1 MIWSIAGIGA
11 GGRELQSMPV
21 ITNIEDLRA
30 IARKRCPR
38 VMFDYVD
45 SGSYDEV
52 TRDANRD
59 ELRSIRF
66 RQRVLID
73 TSGRA
78 MDAELLGTKL
88 ALPVAIAPTGLTGLV
103 YGDGEILAARAAEAE
118 GTVYTLSTM
127 SICTI
132 EDVRAAT
139 TKPFWFQLYVFRDR
153 GFSKEIIARAR
164 DAQCPVLFVTVDLPQ
179 RGQRHADL
187 KNGLTVPPRL
197 TLRNALDIAT
207 KPGWIARVLMGKR
220 KTFGNVDDYL
230 RRKNIRLGTANW
242 SQTHFDQ
249 SLNWRDIDWIRK
261 LWPGKLVLKG
271 ILDVDDARTA
281 VAAGVDG
288 IVVSNH
294 GGRQLDG
301 APATVRVL
309 PEIAS
314 AVGDRTE
321 VLFDGGIRSGQD
333 VIKAL
338 ALGARGCLIGRA
350 HLYGLAAMGEAGV
363 RKAVDII
370 RQEMDI
376 TMMLTGLRE
385 LRKVPRE
392 VLSDGDARAF
402 PRN

>member
-1 MIWSIAGIGA
+1 
-11 GGRELQSMPV
+11 MPT
-21 ITNIEDLRA
+21 ITNIEDLRT
-30 IARKRCPR
+30 IARRRCPR

-59 ELRSIRF
+59 ELRAIRF
-66 RQRVLID
+66 RQRVLVD
-73 TSGRA
+73 TTGRSMA
-78 MDAELLGTKL
+78 AELLGAKL
-88 ALPVAIAPTGLTGLV
+88 SMPVAIAPTGLTGLV
-103 YGDGEILAARAAEAE
+103 WGDGEMLAARAAEAE

-132 EDVRAAT
+132 EDVRAVT
-139 TKPFWFQLYVFRDR
+139 KKPFWFQLYVFRDR
-153 GFSKEIIARAR
+153 GFCEEVIERAR

-179 RGQRHADL
+179 RGQRHADI

-220 KTFGNVDDYL
+220 KTFGNVDHYL
-230 RRKNIRLGTANW
+230 KRNNISLGTANW
-242 SQTHFDQ
+242 SQNHFDQ

-261 LWPGKLVLKG
+261 AWPGKLVLKG
-271 ILDVDDARTA
+271 ILDVDDAKTA
-281 VAAGVDG
+281 VAAGADG

-301 APATVRVL
+301 APATIQVL

-333 VIKAL
+333 VMKAL

-350 HLYGLAAMGEAGV
+350 YLYGLAALGEAGV
-363 RKAVDII
+363 RKAIDII

-376 TMMLTGLRE
+376 TMMLTGVHDLT
-385 LRKVPRE
+385 KVPRE
-392 VLSDGDARAF
+392 ILYAHPGLQGEGRSR
-402 PRN
+402 

>member
-1 MIWSIAGIGA
+1 
-11 GGRELQSMPV
+11 MPV
-21 ITNIEDLRA
+21 ITNVEDLRA
-30 IARKRCPR
+30 IARRRCPR

-66 RQRVLID
+66 RQRVLVD
-73 TSGRA
+73 TTGRT
-78 MDAELLGTKL
+78 MEAELLGTRL

-139 TKPFWFQLYVFRDR
+139 KKPFWFQLYVFRDR
-153 GFSKEIIARAR
+153 GFSEEIIARAR
-164 DAQCPVLFVTVDLPQ
+164 AAECPVLFVTVDLPQ
-179 RGQRHADL
+179 RGQRHCDI
-187 KNGLTVPPRL
+187 KNGLTVPPRFS
-197 TLRNALDIAT
+197 LRIALGI
-207 KPGWIARVLMGKR
+207 
-220 KTFGNVDDYL
+220 
-230 RRKNIRLGTANW
+230 ANW

-301 APATVRVL
+301 APASIHVL
-309 PEIAS
+309 PEIAG
-314 AVGDRTE
+314 AVGDRLE

-376 TMMLTGLRE
+376 TMMLTGLRD

-392 VLSDGDARAF
+392 VLYDGDARA
-402 PRN
+402 